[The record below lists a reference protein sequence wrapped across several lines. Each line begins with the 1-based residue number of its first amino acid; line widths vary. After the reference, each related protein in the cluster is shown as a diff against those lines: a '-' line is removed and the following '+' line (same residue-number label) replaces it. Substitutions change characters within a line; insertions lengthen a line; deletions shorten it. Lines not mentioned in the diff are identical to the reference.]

1 MRLKSILEVILT
13 QLKLGTTKMEIVI
26 MALDIIFTIGFIMIA
41 SVFLWSI
48 FFAE

>member
-13 QLKLGTTKMEIVI
+13 QLKLGLKMEIVI

>member
-13 QLKLGTTKMEIVI
+13 QLKLGLKMEIVI

-41 SVFLWSI
+41 SVFLWSM
-48 FFAE
+48 FTD

>member
-13 QLKLGTTKMEIVI
+13 QLKLGLKMEIVI

-41 SVFLWSI
+41 SAFLWSI
-48 FFAE
+48 FAE